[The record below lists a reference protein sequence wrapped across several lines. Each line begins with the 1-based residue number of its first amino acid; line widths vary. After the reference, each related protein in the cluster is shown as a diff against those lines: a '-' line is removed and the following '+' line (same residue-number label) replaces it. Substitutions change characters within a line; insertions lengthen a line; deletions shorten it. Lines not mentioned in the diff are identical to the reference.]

1 MQSNM
6 GSDEGPPT
14 VTDGAEALGRIAEAV
29 RGMHAMVVRLID
41 AVIDAKLSGTVV
53 SLAGM
58 PLDLWLANELS
69 MTGAERAMVESAAS
83 VLPSLPVTWQL
94 FREMRL
100 SWGQVRGIVASA
112 RRLRIV

>member
-14 VTDGAEALGRIAEAV
+14 VTDGAEALGRIAEAG
-29 RGMHAMVVRLID
+29 RWLHTMVVRLID
-41 AVIDAKLSGTVV
+41 AVMDAKRSGAVV

-69 MTGAERAMVESAAS
+69 MTGAERGMVESAAL
-83 VLPSLPVTWQL
+83 VLPSLQVTWQL
-94 FREMRL
+94 FREGRL
-100 SWGQVRGIVASA
+100 SWGRAWGIG
-112 RRLRIV
+112 L

>member
-1 MQSNM
+1 MQSNVC
-6 GSDEGPPT
+6 SDQVAPT
-14 VTDGAEALGRIAEAV
+14 VTDGAEALARIAEAG

-41 AVIDAKLSGTVV
+41 AVIDAKRSGAVV

-69 MTGAERAMVESAAS
+69 MPGAERAMVESAAL
-83 VLPSLPVTWQL
+83 VLPSLPVTWGL
-94 FREMRL
+94 FREGRL
-100 SWGQVRGIVASA
+100 SWGQVRGIVSSA